1 MPLSLSLMSLA
12 LLLSPAQTRPDPNL
26 TYTTC
31 AASATTTVAMEDCG
45 KAGLASANWRLN
57 AVYSASLMKLPAD
70 RRPKLRAAER
80 TWIIFRRED
89 CGVLLGDDSGTMA
102 APSYLDCMVERTE
115 ARIREIERLVQQ

>member
-1 MPLSLSLMSLA
+1 MPLPLSLMSIA
-12 LLLSPAQTRPDPNL
+12 LLLSSAQTQPDPNL

-31 AASATTTVAMEDCG
+31 AASATTTVGMEDCG
-45 KAGLASANWRLN
+45 KAGLASANRRLN

-70 RRPKLRAAER
+70 RQPKLRAAER
-80 TWIIFRRED
+80 TWIRFRKED

-102 APSYLDCMVERTE
+102 APAYLDCMVERTE